1 MVHPI
6 ENSRVVSLQDVAV
19 PRKKVIRRLGY
30 PTDMDK
36 INGKVSR
43 ILEEEGQKADTL
55 LEPKGIYRL
64 LKIASRNE
72 GLITFQDTSF
82 TIMSGR
88 VSQMLRISDPV
99 VLFMVTIGPALEEEV
114 ESLFKRDEM
123 TRAVILDAIGSE
135 TADDAAD
142 RMHRIVIKQRAMAE
156 GYKVTPRFSPGY
168 GDWPVTVQGEFFKA
182 SHGDRIGI
190 SVNESSLMIPRKSV
204 SAVLGWVRS

>member
-6 ENSRVVSLQDVAV
+6 ENPRVVSLQDVAV

-36 INGKVSR
+36 INGEISR
-43 ILEEEGQKADTL
+43 ILEEEGQKALAL
-55 LEPKGIYRL
+55 LEPRGIYRL

-88 VSQMLRISDPV
+88 VSQMLRVSDPV

-114 ESLFKRDEM
+114 KSLFKRDEM
-123 TRAVILDAIGSE
+123 TKAVILDARGPRQPMPLQTGC
-135 TADDAAD
+135 TASLSNNWPG
-142 RMHRIVIKQRAMAE
+142 QRDTE
-156 GYKVTPRFSPGY
+156 
-168 GDWPVTVQGEFFKA
+168 
-182 SHGDRIGI
+182 
-190 SVNESSLMIPRKSV
+190 
-204 SAVLGWVRS
+204 